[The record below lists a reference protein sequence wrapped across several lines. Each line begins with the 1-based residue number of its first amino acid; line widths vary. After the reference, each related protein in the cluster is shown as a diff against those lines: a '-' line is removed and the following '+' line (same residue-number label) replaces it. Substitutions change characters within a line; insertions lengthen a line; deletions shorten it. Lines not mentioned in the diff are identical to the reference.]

1 MFSSLS
7 TVKYKPWFHTLSTH
21 TSHSFLQLSESA
33 TIKGFCHKKLL
44 CESYHHSPL
53 MPLPVNLLSSIHWK
67 QTPQWEHWYCEWTE
81 FPVSS
86 DCLLS
91 NQETPTI
98 SLFTDSP
105 PSETSMLLFLTA
117 IKSQNKSSWI
127 CPLFYF
133 IPISPLLYK
142 TAWKNYFYAHHCQF
156 LSSNLC
162 WILLGQVISWLDYHY
177 NICNVFFIVCLFSSN
192 LLIPLFY
199 YFIFWQCL
207 IM

>member
-1 MFSSLS
+1 MRV
-7 TVKYKPWFHTLSTH
+7 TTT
-21 TSHSFLQLSESA
+21 
-33 TIKGFCHKKLL
+33 
-44 CESYHHSPL
+44 HHSCL
-53 MPLPVNLLSSIHWK
+53 CLWTYSAAYTGNRHRSGSTDTVNGLSI
-67 QTPQWEHWYCEWTE
+67 
-81 FPVSS
+81 PVSS

>member
-1 MFSSLS
+1 
-7 TVKYKPWFHTLSTH
+7 
-21 TSHSFLQLSESA
+21 
-33 TIKGFCHKKLL
+33 
-44 CESYHHSPL
+44 
-53 MPLPVNLLSSIHWK
+53 MPLSLTYSVVYTGNRHYSGSTDTENGLSIS
-67 QTPQWEHWYCEWTE
+67 
-81 FPVSS
+81 VSS

-105 PSETSMLLFLTA
+105 PSETSMFSFLTA

-127 CPLFYF
+127 CSLFYF
-133 IPISPLLYK
+133 IPITPPFYK

-177 NICNVFFIVCLFSSN
+177 NICNIFSIVCLFSSN
-192 LLIPLFY
+192 PLIPFILLFY
-199 YFIFWQCL
+199 LLTVSYYVT
-207 IM
+207 